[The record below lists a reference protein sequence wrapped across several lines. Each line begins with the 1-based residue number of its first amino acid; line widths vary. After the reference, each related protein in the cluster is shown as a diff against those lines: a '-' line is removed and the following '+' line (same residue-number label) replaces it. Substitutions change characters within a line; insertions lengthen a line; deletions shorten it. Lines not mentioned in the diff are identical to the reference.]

1 MGPQVEAALGH
12 VVRALVARQ
21 EYRMTQ
27 LPTLVSVVGSSF
39 LASIVEIV
47 EAFTIILAVSI
58 VRGWRPAIIGTAA
71 ALALLA
77 VAVVIFGPILEL
89 VPIHALQF
97 TIGILTLLFGLRWL
111 RKAILRSIGVI
122 AMHDEDAIF
131 TKEANALTALERQK
145 LSQLEW
151 IAGMTAFK
159 AVLLEGL
166 EVIFIVIALG
176 STRTS
181 DGGNLIWE
189 ASLGALAACVLVLIA
204 GAFVHKPLS
213 TVPENTLKYAV
224 GIMLSAFGVFWTGES
239 FGIEW
244 PGADLSI
251 IGFGLIFFAIG
262 TTLVN
267 MYRPRYSKSAMAG
280 AH

>member
-1 MGPQVEAALGH
+1 
-12 VVRALVARQ
+12 
-21 EYRMTQ
+21 
-27 LPTLVSVVGSSF
+27 
-39 LASIVEIV
+39 
-47 EAFTIILAVSI
+47 
-58 VRGWRPAIIGTAA
+58 
-71 ALALLA
+71 
-77 VAVVIFGPILEL
+77 
-89 VPIHALQF
+89 
-97 TIGILTLLFGLRWL
+97 
-111 RKAILRSIGVI
+111 
-122 AMHDEDAIF
+122 MHDEDAIF

-151 IAGMTAFK
+151 IAGMTDFK
-159 AVLLEGL
+159 AVLLDGL

-189 ASLGALAACVLVLIA
+189 ASLGALAACVLALIA

-213 TVPENTLKYAV
+213 TVPENTLRYAV
-224 GIMLSAFGVFWTGES
+224 GIMLSAFGVFWTGED
-239 FGIEW
+239 FGIGW

-251 IGFGLIFFAIG
+251 VGFGLIFFAIG

-267 MYRPRYSKSAMAG
+267 MYRPRSSKSAMAG